1 VEGVAMADEIEDR
14 YVVRLACG
22 HETLEVVPKVA
33 TATPVGQRL
42 QCRECDRRQ
51 PIVES
56 FQVAP

>member
-1 VEGVAMADEIEDR
+1 MADEIEDR

-22 HETLEVVPKVA
+22 HETLEVVPKIA

-42 QCRECDRRQ
+42 QCRECHRRQ